1 MIISV
6 GVLGAAFAFEAS
18 NIGAVAAELIRALK
32 HSNFNKCF
40 LLNMS
45 CLAGYVFI
53 HKDYCN

>member
-1 MIISV
+1 M
-6 GVLGAAFAFEAS
+6 LGAASACENVS
-18 NIGAVAAELIRALK
+18 TGARAAEPSRALA
-32 HSNFNKCF
+32 HSNFERFF